1 MGSIAA
7 LLFGAV
13 VGTGLFFFS
22 PERHAETTPVPAL
35 PGSSAAERLHNT
47 AAAPTAD
54 IAAADDLNGREG
66 GETAEAPVDKEKEGG
81 DKPVTPTEELGR
93 EISKEMQSL
102 VENYWVDKING
113 YKARI
118 DEILNRNDLEEL
130 NRLRVR
136 WALADKSRSPMAFA
150 AQMEMNA
157 VNAQGESTEFGTSI
171 GNADTKSD
179 VRVITS
185 DAAANGKTS
194 MTFSVTSEAND
205 IDANTEE
212 GKNVTSIRNV
222 SVIRY
227 NSQDGQA
234 EPDEAN
240 ISIAVADD
248 DTKTVTID
256 GTGNRMIVVQPNPKG
271 ERTDAEGNGE
281 QTVENRMKKTHTII
295 LQRNGTEEESE
306 EVRQEMTMIT
316 RDMDSEGFGMGAM
329 MGMLKASISADNS
342 ESSRI
347 LVATW
352 DIAEGHR
359 AELDDLKAT
368 VMNDV
373 AAFAALM
380 RVKMAEYVAE
390 RGDELPDGM
399 RETMS
404 EKLEAK
410 QEENTANLLKT
421 LEPVYGVIIE
431 PMLLLYNGSDI
442 NGMLTSAIAEPV
454 AGVTLEANS
463 TLKQSYPNPASA
475 EATIEYTL
483 REPSSATV
491 LRLFDAQGGEVRN
504 MNLGAQGTGDH
515 RTVLN
520 VRDLPSGTYLYH
532 LTVNTSGG
540 AQVFSKTMQI
550 TR

>member
-13 VGTGLFFFS
+13 VGTGLLFFS
-22 PERHAETTPVPAL
+22 PERPTETMPVPVL
-35 PGSSAAERLHNT
+35 PGTSAAERLHNT
-47 AAAPTAD
+47 AANPTAG
-54 IAAADDLNGREG
+54 IAAADALNGRG
-66 GETAEAPVDKEKEGG
+66 GDKRAEAPVDKEKEGG
-81 DKPVTPTEELGR
+81 DAPVTPTEELGR

-102 VENYWVDKING
+102 VESYWVDKINE

-118 DEILNRNDLEEL
+118 DEILNRSDLEEL

-136 WALADKSRSPMAFA
+136 WAIADKSHSPMAFA

-157 VNAQGESTEFGTSI
+157 VNAQGERAEIGTSV
-171 GNADTKSD
+171 GNADTKSG
-179 VRVITS
+179 VRVL
-185 DAAANGKTS
+185 APEGVGNGQTS
-194 MTFSVTSEAND
+194 MSFSVTSEASNVD
-205 IDANTEE
+205 VSSEE
-212 GKNVTSIRNV
+212 GKKVTKIKNV
-222 SVIRY
+222 SVIQY
-227 NSQDGQA
+227 NSEDGQA

-248 DTKTVTID
+248 DTKTITID

-271 ERTDAEGNGE
+271 EQADAEGDEE
-281 QTVENRMKKTHTII
+281 QTAEHRMKKTHTII
-295 LQRNGTEEESE
+295 LQRNGTEEDSE
-306 EVRQEMTMIT
+306 EVRQEMKMIT

-390 RGDELPDGM
+390 RGDELPEGL
-399 RETMS
+399 RESMS

-454 AGVTLEANS
+454 AGVRLEANS

-491 LRLFDAQGGEVRN
+491 LRLFDAQGAEVRN
-504 MNLGAQGTGDH
+504 VNLGVQGTGDH

-520 VRDLPSGTYLYH
+520 VRDLASGTYLYH
-532 LTVNTSGG
+532 LTVNTAGG

>member
-13 VGTGLFFFS
+13 VGTSLLFYS
-22 PERHAETTPVPAL
+22 PERPTETTPVPVL
-35 PGSSAAERLHNT
+35 PGTAAAERLHNT
-47 AAAPTAD
+47 AANPTAG
-54 IAAADDLNGREG
+54 IATADALNGREG
-66 GETAEAPVDKEKEGG
+66 DKRAEAPVDKEKEGG
-81 DKPVTPTEELGR
+81 DTPVTPTEELGR
-93 EISKEMQSL
+93 EISKEIQSL
-102 VENYWVDKING
+102 VENYWVDKINE

-118 DEILNRNDLEEL
+118 DGILNRSDLEEL

-136 WALADKSRSPMAFA
+136 WAIADKSHSPMAFA

-157 VNAQGESTEFGTSI
+157 VNAQGERAEIGTSV
-171 GNADTKSD
+171 GNADTKSG
-179 VRVITS
+179 VRVL
-185 DAAANGKTS
+185 APEGVGNGQTS
-194 MTFSVTSEAND
+194 MTFSVTSEASNVD
-205 IDANTEE
+205 MNSEE
-212 GKNVTSIRNV
+212 GKKVTRIKNV
-222 SVIRY
+222 SVVQY

-248 DTKTVTID
+248 DTKTITID

-271 ERTDAEGNGE
+271 EQADAEGDEE
-281 QTVENRMKKTHTII
+281 QTAEHRMKKTHTII
-295 LQRNGTEEESE
+295 LQRNGTEEDSE
-306 EVRQEMTMIT
+306 EVRQEMKMIT
-316 RDMDSEGFGMGAM
+316 RDMDSEGFGMGAV

-390 RGDELPDGM
+390 RGDELPEGL
-399 RETMS
+399 RESMS

-463 TLKQSYPNPASA
+463 TLKQSYPNPAST

-491 LRLFDAQGGEVRN
+491 LRLFDAQGAEVRN
-504 MNLGAQGTGDH
+504 VNLGAQGTGDH
-515 RTVLN
+515 RTALD
-520 VRDLPSGTYLYH
+520 VRALPSGTYLYH
-532 LTVNTSGG
+532 LTVNTAGG